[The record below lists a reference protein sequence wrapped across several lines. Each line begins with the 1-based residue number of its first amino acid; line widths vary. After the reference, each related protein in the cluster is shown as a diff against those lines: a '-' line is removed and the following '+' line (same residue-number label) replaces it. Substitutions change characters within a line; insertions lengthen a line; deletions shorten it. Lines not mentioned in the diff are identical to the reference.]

1 MHQRF
6 LLHCQYILC
15 EKYNF
20 CLCSISAVISQHLCH
35 LLGTPCAVEVPY
47 TRKPRTAVGAKTY
60 TIFIITDQ
68 LTWFFTNVNVS
79 GEIHFSCMFYYSRTS
94 ASFALHNLFFK
105 SKVPVDLCYCICI
118 VLWVFMFTVC
128 LVAL

>member
-20 CLCSISAVISQHLCH
+20 CLCSISAVISQRLCH
-35 LLGTPCAVEVPY
+35 LLGTSCAVEVPY
-47 TRKPRTAVGAKTY
+47 TRKPRTAVGAHTY
-60 TIFIITDQ
+60 AICITTDP
-68 LTWFFTNVNVS
+68 TNVIFTNVNVS
-79 GEIHFSCMFYYSRTS
+79 GEIHFSRMFYYSCS
-94 ASFALHNLFFK
+94 NASFALHNLFFK

-118 VLWVFMFTVC
+118 VL
-128 LVAL
+128 